1 MVTAMLSIES
11 PRSIDEALGLLSA
24 SDESVRPI
32 AGGTGLGLLM
42 KHGFFRPTRLV
53 NLRHLASE
61 LARVKDTADGGLHI
75 GSMTTLRS
83 LEASHEAHRYAP
95 VLRQAL
101 RRLATVRLR
110 NVAQVGGAIAH
121 GDPQMD
127 LPPVLLALDAKIRVS
142 SRRGERWIG
151 AADLFLGYY
160 QTAIANDELVLEIV
174 LPAMSESR
182 GMYRKVTAR
191 TVDDWPIL
199 GIAAVVRL
207 EDGRPGELRVAVGAV
222 VDHAQRLPEVETA
235 LSNFDQSASF
245 IQSTREIAE
254 VAEDAADRLQYS
266 DRLTAS
272 AGYQR
277 RLVAVHL
284 RRALEEVLL
293 DPDHRTR
300 GGR

>member
-1 MVTAMLSIES
+1 MVTATLSIES
-11 PRSIDEALGLLSA
+11 PRSINEALDLLSA

-61 LARVKDTADGGLHI
+61 LAQVKATTDGGLHI
-75 GSMTTLRS
+75 GSMTRLRS
-83 LEASHEAHRYAP
+83 LEASPEAHRHAP

-127 LPPVLLALDAKIRVS
+127 LPPVLLALDAKIRVIS
-142 SRRGERWIG
+142 TRGERWIG
-151 AADLFLGYY
+151 APDLFLGYY
-160 QTAIANDELVLEIV
+160 QTAVANDELILEIA
-174 LPAMSESR
+174 LPAMPESR
-182 GMYRKVTAR
+182 GVYRKFTAR

-199 GIAAVVRL
+199 GIAAVVML
-207 EDGRPGELRVAVGAV
+207 DNGRPGELRVAVGAV
-222 VDHAQRLPEVETA
+222 ADHAQRLPAVEAA
-235 LSNFDQSASF
+235 LSNFDQSGP
-245 IQSTREIAE
+245 EIGD

-266 DRLTAS
+266 ERLTAS
-272 AGYQR
+272 AAYQR

-284 RRALEEVLL
+284 RRLLEDVLL
-293 DPDHRTR
+293 DPDRRTR

>member
-1 MVTAMLSIES
+1 MVTAVLSVES
-11 PRSIDEALGLLSA
+11 PRSIDEAVGLLSA

-61 LARVKDTADGGLHI
+61 LAQVKVTADGALHI

-83 LEASHEAHRYAP
+83 LEASQEAHRHAP

-101 RRLATVRLR
+101 RSLATVRLR

-142 SRRGERWIG
+142 SRRGERWI
-151 AADLFLGYY
+151 AAPDLFLGYY
-160 QTAIANDELVLEIV
+160 QTAVANDELILEIA
-174 LPAMSESR
+174 LPVMSDSR
-182 GMYRKVTAR
+182 GVYRKFTAR

-199 GIAAVVRL
+199 GIAAVVML

-222 VDHAQRLPEVETA
+222 ADHAQRLPAVETA
-235 LSNFDQSASF
+235 LSNFDQSG
-245 IQSTREIAE
+245 REIGE
-254 VAEDAADRLQYS
+254 VAEDAADRLPYS

-284 RRALEEVLL
+284 RRVLEEVLL
-293 DPDHRTR
+293 DPDRRTR
-300 GGR
+300 GER